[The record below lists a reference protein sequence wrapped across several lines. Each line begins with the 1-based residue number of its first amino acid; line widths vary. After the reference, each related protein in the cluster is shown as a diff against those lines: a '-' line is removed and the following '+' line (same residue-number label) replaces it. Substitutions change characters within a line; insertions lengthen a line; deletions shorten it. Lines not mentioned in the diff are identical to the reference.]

1 MKKLNISDS
10 SLTDGFQYLYSA
22 MGRTAD
28 MVLAARLIDEIG
40 FYSAEVSKGIFFDIM
55 HRSLNE
61 DPWER
66 IRQLS
71 RCLRKTPMSI
81 MLMGRNLAGN
91 YPCPEDVISA
101 FIERTAANGI
111 SIVKLFDPLNDIDN
125 LPFVAEKTKAE
136 GMHFQGGI
144 FFGLTSEK
152 GLKNE
157 KIYTIDYFCSKAEK
171 LVKMGAE
178 SICIKDSSGI
188 ITPFESY
195 ELINAL
201 KSKVSVP
208 VHFHTHS
215 TGGIGFGSL
224 LKAVEAG
231 ADGIDSCLSP
241 FAGRNSLP
249 ASDALVKTFEKG
261 GYKTGIDP
269 GKIEETVKYTE
280 DQIIP
285 KYRFYL
291 DEDRVSLIDSDLIS
305 KGIPGYILKNIY
317 SQLKENNKENK
328 FQDVVAKFVHV
339 RTDLGSLPLIGHVPG
354 TVAVQAVNNV
364 LFDEYEGEYKFLSDQ
379 VVKLVKGY
387 YGKTP
392 APVAESLKK
401 KVQELY
407 PDSSHEK
414 NEVLKLGE
422 AGRNIKGLA
431 ADVEDEL
438 IYALFPKTG
447 KRFLKWKYLKED
459 PPAETHPMSLKNAKA
474 RLNNLKKLKEGKP
487 SEEGLSDIPQKG
499 PKTRTFNV
507 YVEDE
512 FFEVAVDPGSEP
524 FLTASSANA
533 EEKKASGKEKKTEI
547 NTNEHVST
555 KSKIIDV
562 SEKKNKSEP
571 DNSDFFF
578 LKSPM
583 PGSVVSL
590 RKKSGDTVK
599 KGEII
604 LVLEAM
610 KMENPLSSPADGV
623 IKEIRCTGGDQVPK
637 DFVLCVID
645 SGKT

>member
-1 MKKLNISDS
+1 MKKLKISDS

-40 FYSAEVSKGIFFDIM
+40 FYSAEVSKGIFFDVM
-55 HRSLNE
+55 HRALNE

-91 YPCPEDVISA
+91 YPCPEDVINA
-101 FIERTAANGI
+101 FIERVAANGI

-125 LPFVAEKTKAE
+125 LSFIGDKTKAE

-144 FFGLTSEK
+144 FFGLTSGQ

-157 KIYTIDYFCSKAEK
+157 KVYTIDYFCKRAEK
-171 LVKMGAE
+171 LVEIGAD
-178 SICIKDSSGI
+178 SVCIKDSAGI
-188 ITPFESY
+188 ITPFETY
-195 ELINAL
+195 DLIKAL
-201 KSKVSVP
+201 KDKISVP
-208 VHFHTHS
+208 VYFHTHS
-215 TGGIGFGSL
+215 TGGMGFGSL

-249 ASDALVKTFEKG
+249 ASEALVKTFEKG

-269 GKIEETVKYTE
+269 DKIDETVKYTE

-291 DEDRVSLIDSDLIS
+291 DEDRVSLIDPDLIS

-317 SQLKENNKENK
+317 NQLKENNKENK
-328 FQDVVAKFVHV
+328 FQDVIVKFGQV
-339 RTDLGSLPLIGHVPG
+339 RSDLGGLPLIGHVPG

-392 APVAESLKK
+392 APVAEHLRKK
-401 KVQELY
+401 IQELY
-407 PDSSHEK
+407 PDSSSGK
-414 NEVLKLGE
+414 NDVLKLGE

-459 PPAETHPMSLKNAKA
+459 PPFETQPMSLKEAKM
-474 RLNNLKKLKEGKP
+474 RLKNLKKLKEGKP
-487 SEEGLSDIPQKG
+487 SEEDLSDIPQKG

-524 FLTASSANA
+524 FLTASSPIVDQQISDKD
-533 EEKKASGKEKKTEI
+533 KKNDINSSKPVSKT
-547 NTNEHVST
+547 
-555 KSKIIDV
+555 SKIVDV
-562 SEKKNKSEP
+562 SEQRNQSQS
-571 DNSDFFF
+571 DDSDFFF

-590 RKKSGDTVK
+590 RKKAGDSVK

-645 SGKT
+645 SGKN